1 MRLLAGLITLLAL
14 AAASSPLQAQ
24 DPVYTWVDANGVRHY
39 AQTPPEGVQYE
50 TRGIRDRTVGTE
62 ANRAPAAPTRTT
74 EEVIACDRARVALQQ
89 LSGPAL
95 VEMDKDGD
103 GTLEPL
109 TAEEKAQQRRLSEQA
124 VAAYCPRDGEDT
136 PGASPQG

>member
-1 MRLLAGLITLLAL
+1 MRLLAGLITVAL
-14 AAASSPLQAQ
+14 FAATPALHAQ

-62 ANRAPAAPTRTT
+62 ANRPRLPRRARP
-74 EEVIACDRARVALQQ
+74 EVIACDRARVALQQ

-103 GTLEPL
+103 GKPEPL
-109 TAEEKAQQRRLSEQA
+109 SPEEKAQQRRLSEQA
-124 VAAYCPRDGEDT
+124 VAAYCPREGEDAPT
-136 PGASPQG
+136 ASPAG

>member
-1 MRLLAGLITLLAL
+1 MRLMPGLAALLAL
-14 AAASSPLQAQ
+14 GLAAAPALAQ

-39 AQTPPEGVQYE
+39 AQTPPDGVRYE
-50 TRGIRDRTVGTE
+50 TRGIRDSRVGTST
-62 ANRAPAAPTRTT
+62 ATPPPGPTRTT

-95 VEMDKDGD
+95 VQMDKDGD
-103 GTLEPL
+103 GTPETL

-124 VAAYCPRDGEDT
+124 VAAYCPREGEGA
-136 PGASPQG
+136 PIASPQD

>member
-1 MRLLAGLITLLAL
+1 MRLLAGLITVVAL
-14 AAASSPLQAQ
+14 AAASPVLMAQ
-24 DPVYTWVDANGVRHY
+24 DPVYTWVDGNGVRHY
-39 AQTPPEGVQYE
+39 AQTAPEGVKYE
-50 TRGIRDRTVGTE
+50 IRGVRDTTIGSDT
-62 ANRAPAAPTRTT
+62 AQAPAAPTRTA

-109 TAEEKAQQRRLSEQA
+109 TPEEKAQQRRLSEQA
-124 VAAYCPRDGEDT
+124 VAAYCPRDTDGAQV
-136 PGASPQG
+136 ASPQG